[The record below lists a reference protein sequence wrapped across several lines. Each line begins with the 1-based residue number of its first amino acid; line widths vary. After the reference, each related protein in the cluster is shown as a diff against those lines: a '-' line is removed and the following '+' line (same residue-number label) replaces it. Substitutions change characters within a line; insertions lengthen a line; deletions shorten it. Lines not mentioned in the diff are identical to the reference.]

1 MRYAVIGSG
10 SCGNSY
16 IFKTARSCFVVDNG
30 YTFSEFRRRAEV
42 FGFNIKDI
50 KFIFLTH
57 VHGDHLRGVEALSK
71 KLEIPVFTAENLDVS
86 QWVTRGFFK
95 QIGITPG
102 QSYNLD
108 DFSFT
113 VFPTFHDAPDSVGY
127 SFFMEGERVTII
139 TDTGK
144 TSDQMKALAE
154 ESDILFLESNYC
166 PDMLKH
172 GPYPVWL
179 QKRIL
184 SEYGHLSNLDALEF
198 VKSLGCDKCR
208 KVYLCHI
215 SDKNNTPEKV
225 QEVFDSAPLKNIKYI
240 ICKRGIP
247 VMGEE

>member
-16 IFKTARSCFVVDNG
+16 IFKTKKSGFVVDNG
-30 YTFSEFRRRAEV
+30 YSFSEFRRRAEA

-50 KFIFLTH
+50 KYIFLTH
-57 VHGDHLRGVEALSK
+57 IHRDHVAGVETLSNR
-71 KLEIPVFTAENLDVS
+71 LGIPVFTAENLDLGEFC
-86 QWVTRGFFK
+86 RKGFFK
-95 QIGITPG
+95 RIDITPG
-102 QSYNLD
+102 QTYSID

-127 SFFMEGERVTII
+127 SFCQEGERATII

-144 TSDQMKALAE
+144 TSDQMKQLAD
-154 ESDILFLESNYC
+154 ESDVLFLESNYC
-166 PDMLKH
+166 PDMLKN
-172 GPYPVWL
+172 GPYPIWL

-184 SEYGHLSNLDALEF
+184 SEYGHLSNSDALEF
-198 VKSLGCDKCR
+198 VKSLSCDRCR
-208 KVYLCHI
+208 KLYLCHI
-215 SDKNNTPEKV
+215 SDKNNTPERV
-225 QEVFDSAPLKNIKYI
+225 QEVFDSAPLKNIEYI

>member
-1 MRYAVIGSG
+1 MRYAVLGSG

-42 FGFNIKDI
+42 FGFDIRDI
-50 KFIFLTH
+50 KYIFLTH
-57 VHGDHLRGVEALSK
+57 THTDHLRGVETLSHR
-71 KLEIPVFTAENLDVS
+71 LGVPVITAENLDLSKCVGK
-86 QWVTRGFFK
+86 GFFQQK
-95 QIGITPG
+95 EVKPSTT
-102 QSYNLD
+102 YLLD

-113 VFPTFHDAPDSVGY
+113 VFPTFHDAPNSVGY
-127 SFFMEGERVTII
+127 SFCHDGSRFTII

-144 TSDQMKALAE
+144 TSPQMKALAD

-172 GPYPVWL
+172 GPYPIWL
-179 QKRIL
+179 QKRIF
-184 SEYGHLSNLDALEF
+184 SEYGHLSNFDALEF
-198 VKSLGCDKCR
+198 LKSLSCDRCR

-215 SDKNNTPEKV
+215 SDKNNTPERV
-225 QEVFDSAPLKNIKYI
+225 QEVFDSTPLKNIEYH

>member
-42 FGFNIKDI
+42 FGFDIRDI
-50 KFIFLTH
+50 KYIFLTH
-57 VHGDHLRGVEALSK
+57 VHTDHIKGVDMLSR
-71 KLEIPVFTAENLDVS
+71 KLGIPVITAENLDLSRCVGK
-86 QWVTRGFFK
+86 GFFQQREVK
-95 QIGITPG
+95 PCTT
-102 QSYNLD
+102 YLLD

-113 VFPTFHDAPDSVGY
+113 VFPTFHDAPNSVGY
-127 SFFMEGERVTII
+127 SFCHDGRRCTII

-154 ESDILFLESNYC
+154 ESDVLFLESNYC

-184 SEYGHLSNLDALEF
+184 SEYGHLSNFDALDF
-198 VKSLGCDKCR
+198 LKSLDCEKCR

-225 QEVFDSAPLKNIKYI
+225 QEVFDSAPLKNIEYI

>member
-1 MRYAVIGSG
+1 MRYAVLGSG

-42 FGFNIKDI
+42 FGFDIRDI
-50 KFIFLTH
+50 KYIFLTH
-57 VHGDHLRGVEALSK
+57 IHTDHLKGVELLSH
-71 KLEIPVFTAENLDVS
+71 KLGVPVITAENLDLSKCVGK
-86 QWVTRGFFK
+86 GFFQQK
-95 QIGITPG
+95 EVKPSTT
-102 QSYNLD
+102 YLLD

-113 VFPTFHDAPDSVGY
+113 VFPTFHDAPNSVGY
-127 SFFMEGERVTII
+127 SFCHDGSRFTII

-144 TSDQMKALAE
+144 TSPQMKALAD

-172 GPYPVWL
+172 GPYPIWL

-184 SEYGHLSNLDALEF
+184 SEYGHLSNFDALEF
-198 VKSLGCDKCR
+198 LKSLSCDRCR

-215 SDKNNTPEKV
+215 SDKNNTPERV
-225 QEVFDSAPLKNIKYI
+225 QEVFDSTPLKNIEYH